1 MYDASDLRNGHFIE
15 DKGKLLQV
23 LNYHHNKT
31 ARGSAV
37 IKLKVK
43 DVVNGATTELTARP
57 GDKFKPG
64 DITRDKYQY
73 LYHEGDV
80 YHFMNLKDYN
90 QVTLTEDVLGDTVH
104 FLTENL
110 ECYIVFWGE
119 KAVGIGLPP
128 SLNMKIAYTEPGIK
142 GDTVSGAKKVA
153 KLETGYELQVP
164 LFVNTGDMI
173 KINTTSG
180 EYLERA

>member
-1 MYDASDLRNGHFIE
+1 MYDASELRNGHFIE

-43 DVVNGATTELTARP
+43 DVVNGSITDLSARP

-64 DITRDKYQY
+64 DISRNKYQY
-73 LYHEGDV
+73 LYHEGEE
-80 YHFMNLKDYN
+80 YHFMNLNDYN
-90 QVTLTEDVLGDTVH
+90 QVILGKDIIGETTH

-119 KAVGIGLPP
+119 KAVGISLPT
-128 SLNMKIAYTEPGIK
+128 SLNMKVAYTEPGIK
-142 GDTVSGAKKVA
+142 GDTVSGATKIA
-153 KLETGYELQVP
+153 KLETGYEVKVP
-164 LFVNTGDMI
+164 LFVNTDDLI
-173 KINTTSG
+173 KVNTSSG